1 MNVIEE
7 LIILAGISMDIFA
20 VMECQGSLVAKIE
33 KKHLALMT
41 AVLVVGQAATLGV
54 GKILS
59 ALLQSYQTSD
69 YEIFLE
75 EVLATV
81 IFLCM
86 GIRLLLKAWK
96 NERVIEH
103 RKENFKI
110 REFVHLCVRNCIFTL
125 FIGIAFGFLESDI
138 VRVLFITVIMT
149 MVVTILGM
157 YTGYRLG
164 FEHKVKAYLCG
175 GILLFGAGID
185 VIVRYAAYRG

>member
-20 VMECQGSLVAKIE
+20 VMECQGSLVVKIE
-33 KKHLALMT
+33 KKHLALMC

-75 EVLATV
+75 EVLAAV

>member
-33 KKHLALMT
+33 KKHLALMS

-59 ALLQSYQTSD
+59 VLLQSYQNSD

-75 EVLATV
+75 EVLAAA

-96 NERVIEH
+96 NERIIEH

-110 REFVHLCVRNCIFTL
+110 REFVRLCVRNCIFTL

-149 MVVTILGM
+149 VAVTILGM

-175 GILLFGAGID
+175 GILLLGAGID
-185 VIVRYAAYRG
+185 VIVRYAAYGA